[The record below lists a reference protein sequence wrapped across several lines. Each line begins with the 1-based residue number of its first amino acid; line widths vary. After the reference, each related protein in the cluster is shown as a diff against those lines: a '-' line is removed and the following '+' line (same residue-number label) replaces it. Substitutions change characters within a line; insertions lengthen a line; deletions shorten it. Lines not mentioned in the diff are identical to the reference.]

1 MENSIVKCVFS
12 NVYLTSVIF
21 RCYIFGIKKN
31 YIEEF
36 RREMAK
42 TEP

>member
-1 MENSIVKCVFS
+1 MENSIVKCVYS

-21 RCYIFGIKKN
+21 RYIFGIKKN

-36 RREMAK
+36 RRKMAK